1 MININWVITIYVE
14 SCIHMCTVRKLINTQ
29 LEQRVIIIR
38 FSSQNI
44 WTTNN
49 IGTSIKLPTDV
60 KLYKDQKLFLKPFGY
75 KVMTIYNSQLPFHN
89 LQKTSSSKRVHGN
102 TTNLVWRLLVLN
114 HSLTSSKIEVAST
127 KLSAITITGSFTQ
140 EATKVFCLILI
151 NAVLLILGIMSS
163 W

>member
-1 MININWVITIYVE
+1 
-14 SCIHMCTVRKLINTQ
+14 MCTVRKLINTQ

-75 KVMTIYNSQLPFHN
+75 KVMTIYNSQLPFHHF
-89 LQKTSSSKRVHGN
+89 QKTSTCSSKMSTWKHN
-102 TTNLVWRLLVLN
+102 TSCL
-114 HSLTSSKIEVAST
+114 K
-127 KLSAITITGSFTQ
+127 AIGVESQLDI
-140 EATKVFCLILI
+140 K
-151 NAVLLILGIMSS
+151 
-163 W
+163 